1 MRRVNENIAIFTPA
15 TMDITESQLLRVSVI
30 EYWGCFASSD
40 LEERFR
46 SQCLVDDSKTANFL
60 ALLYI
65 FSTVVF
71 ACVDWALKGVTPT
84 FLILIVPRSVIL
96 LSSTA
101 LILRLHYAITPLMF
115 DRWLLGWFSLNLLME
130 LYFHSTRMASETAV
144 FGILFVW
151 VLSSLV
157 PMRFSY
163 QAGAAT
169 VAALAFMA
177 LIIGKKPEPSLL
189 ASTLIA
195 WMLALTVGLVCSRR
209 LHRACRQSFAAHLL
223 ERETGVLLEA
233 TLAQLRTL
241 EGILSIC
248 AACKKIREEDGAWVG
263 LDEYVTDHS
272 AARFSHGMCP
282 DCIARL
288 YPNYSPQSRKS

>member
-1 MRRVNENIAIFTPA
+1 
-15 TMDITESQLLRVSVI
+15 MDITQSQLLRASVI
-30 EYWGCFASSD
+30 EFWGRFASRD
-40 LEERFR
+40 MEERFR
-46 SQCLVDDSKTANFL
+46 SECLVEDSKTANFL
-60 ALLYI
+60 VLLYI
-65 FSTVVF
+65 FSTVTF
-71 ACVDWALKGVTPT
+71 ACADWALKGVTPT

-96 LSSTA
+96 VSSA
-101 LILRLHYAITPLMF
+101 VLVLRLRYAITPLLF
-115 DRWLLGWFSLNLLME
+115 DRWLLGWFSLNLPME
-130 LYFHSTRMASETAV
+130 LYFHSTRMASETAI

-169 VAALAFMA
+169 VAALAFMG

-189 ASTLIA
+189 ASVLIA
-195 WMLALTVGLVCSRR
+195 WMLALAVGLVSSRR
-209 LHRACRQSFAAHLL
+209 LHRARRQSFAAHLL

-233 TLAQLRTL
+233 TLAQLKTL
-241 EGILSIC
+241 EGILPIC

-263 LDEYVTDHS
+263 LDDYVSDHS

-282 DCIARL
+282 DCMARL
-288 YPNYSPQSRKS
+288 YPNYSPHSRKS